1 MAKRKIKL
9 TRTELKAQRDAL
21 SRFKR
26 YLPTLKLKQQ
36 QIQTSIVQMR
46 QIYRR
51 VRSALDAAQ
60 AKVQAYQ
67 NVFNDTAGVN
77 IDELAKPANVKTVVH
92 SIAGVPVPQ
101 FESVSFPTPEYSL
114 FATAPWVDRALIDV
128 REINRQQAEL
138 EVLQTALNRLQA
150 ELKKVMQR
158 VNLFEKI
165 KIPETEDNIRRIRI
179 AVGDQMTAGV
189 ARAKIAKAKLEQK
202 THATEVPAYVSPE
215 SDSDVQTDI
224 SAPADKFRWDN
235 SEETAYV

>member
-36 QIQTSIVQMR
+36 QIQSSIVQMR
-46 QIYRR
+46 QVYKT
-51 VRSALDAAQ
+51 VRSALETAQ
-60 AKVQAYQ
+60 TKVSTYQ
-67 NVFNDTAGVN
+67 SIFNDVAGIN
-77 IDELAKPANVKTVVH
+77 IHELAKPSSVQTVTR
-92 SIAGVPVPQ
+92 SIAGVPVSQ
-101 FESVSFPTPEYSL
+101 FESVSFPTVEYSL
-114 FATAPWVDRALIDV
+114 FVTPPWVDRALIDL
-128 REINRQQAEL
+128 REVNRQSAEL
-138 EVLQTALNRLQA
+138 NVVQTALNRLEA

-189 ARAKIAKAKLEQK
+189 ARAKIAKTKLEQK
-202 THATEVPAYVSPE
+202 NQATSGPSRSSKRSNPDLSTEF
-215 SDSDVQTDI
+215 
-224 SAPADKFRWDN
+224 FRWN
-235 SEETAYV
+235 NAEETAVV